1 MPRRFIIRNPRRKK
15 AEKSKKK
22 TEIKLQESVKL
33 LIWNI
38 LIWLLTGLNLLFLVS
53 AVFQN
58 LKPAGAELV
67 TATKVKEKKILK
79 PEIELLK
86 VEVLNGCGVDKAA
99 ANLRDYLVDRNFD
112 VIDFKNYKRWD
123 IPVTIVIDRRYMDKR
138 NAKKI
143 ANAIGVKKE
152 QIFPQIS
159 PQRKLDVSIIIGRD
173 YRQLKAFRQ
182 S

>member
-1 MPRRFIIRNPRRKK
+1 MPRRFNIRNPRRKK

-22 TEIKLQESVKL
+22 IDIKFQESVKL
-33 LIWNI
+33 VFLNI
-38 LIWLLTGLNLLFLVS
+38 LIWSLTGLNLLFVVS
-53 AVFQN
+53 AVFQF
-58 LKPAGAELV
+58 LKPAEAQFV
-67 TATKVKEKKILK
+67 TTAKVKEKKTLK

-99 ANLRDYLVDRNFD
+99 ANLRDYLVDKKFD

-123 IPVTIVIDRRYMDKR
+123 VPVTIVIDRRYMDQR

-143 ANAIGVKKE
+143 ADAIGVKKE